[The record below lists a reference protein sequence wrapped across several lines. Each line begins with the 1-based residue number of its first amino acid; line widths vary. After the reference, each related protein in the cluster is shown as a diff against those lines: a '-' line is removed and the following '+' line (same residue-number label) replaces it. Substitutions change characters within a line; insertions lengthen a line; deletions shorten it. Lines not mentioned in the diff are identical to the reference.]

1 MESAPPSIDVQTNL
15 RTVLDSIELA
25 AQKAGRSGSSVK
37 LVAVSKTIGVEPIRQ
52 AVAAGVMALGENKVQ
67 EASSKRPL
75 LSELSVEWHLIGSLQ
90 KNKANR
96 AAEIFDWIE
105 SLDDLELAARLDHA
119 CERLSKRLPVL
130 IQVNVG
136 REASKSG
143 ITEEE
148 TTEFAGRVSAFKHL
162 QVRGLMAIPPY
173 SEAPEDS
180 RPHFVRLRELAQRI
194 ESQRLTG
201 VSMNELSMGMS
212 HDFPVAIEEGATLV
226 RVGTAIFGPRSL
238 KYE

>member
-1 MESAPPSIDVQTNL
+1 MESAPPPIDVRTNL
-15 RTVLDSIELA
+15 RMVLDSIERA

-37 LVAVSKTIGVEPIRQ
+37 LVAVSKTIGEEPIRQ
-52 AVAAGVMALGENKVQ
+52 AVAAGAIALGENKVQ

-75 LSELSVEWHLIGSLQ
+75 LAELPVEWHLIGALQ

-105 SLDDLELAARLDHA
+105 SLDDLELAARLDRA
-119 CERLSKRLPVL
+119 CERLNKRMPVL

-148 TTEFAGRVSAFKHL
+148 TAEFAGCVSTFKHL
-162 QVRGLMAIPPY
+162 EVRGLMAIPPY
-173 SEAPEDS
+173 TEDPEES
-180 RPHFVRLRELAQRI
+180 RPYFIRLREVAQRI
-194 ESQRLTG
+194 ESQRL
-201 VSMNELSMGMS
+201 
-212 HDFPVAIEEGATLV
+212 
-226 RVGTAIFGPRSL
+226 
-238 KYE
+238 

>member
-15 RTVLDSIELA
+15 RMVLDSIERA

-52 AVAAGVMALGENKVQ
+52 AVAAGAVALGENKVQ

-75 LSELSVEWHLIGSLQ
+75 LSELPVEWHLIGSLQ

-105 SLDDLELAARLDHA
+105 SLDDFELASKLDRA
-119 CERLSKRLPVL
+119 CERLNKRMPVL

-143 ITEEE
+143 IAGEEVAD
-148 TTEFAGRVSAFKHL
+148 FAGRVSVLKHL
-162 QVRGLMAIPPY
+162 EVRGLMAIPPY
-173 SEAPEDS
+173 SEDPEES
-180 RPHFVRLRELAQRI
+180 RPHFIRLRELAERV
-194 ESQRLTG
+194 ESQKLTEI
-201 VSMNELSMGMS
+201 SMKELSMGMS
-212 HDFPVAIEEGATLV
+212 HDFSVAIEEGATLV
-226 RVGTAIFGPRSL
+226 RIGTAIFGPRQ
-238 KYE
+238 YT

>member
-1 MESAPPSIDVQTNL
+1 MESAPPPIDVRTNL
-15 RTVLDSIELA
+15 RMVLDSIERA

-37 LVAVSKTIGVEPIRQ
+37 LVAVSKTIGEEPIRQ
-52 AVAAGVMALGENKVQ
+52 AVAAGAIALGENKVQ

-75 LSELSVEWHLIGSLQ
+75 LSELPVEWHLIGSLQ

-105 SLDDLELAARLDHA
+105 SLDDLELAARLDRA
-119 CERLSKRLPVL
+119 CERLNKRMPVL

-136 REASKSG
+136 SEASKSG

-148 TTEFAGRVSAFKHL
+148 TAEFAGSVSTFKHL
-162 QVRGLMAIPPY
+162 EVRGLMAIPPY
-173 SEAPEDS
+173 TEDPEES
-180 RPHFVRLRELAQRI
+180 RPYFIRLREIAQRI

-201 VSMNELSMGMS
+201 ISMKELSMGMS
-212 HDFPVAIEEGATLV
+212 HDFPVAIAEGATLV
-226 RVGTAIFGPRSL
+226 RVGTAIFGSRH
-238 KYE
+238 YT

>member
-1 MESAPPSIDVQTNL
+1 MEFAPLSIDVRTNL
-15 RTVLDSIELA
+15 RTVLDSIERA

-52 AVAAGVMALGENKVQ
+52 AVAAGAMALGENKVQ

-75 LSELSVEWHLIGSLQ
+75 LSELAVEWHLIGSLQ

-105 SLDDLELAARLDHA
+105 SLDDFELAARLDRA
-119 CERLSKRLPVL
+119 CEHLNKRMPVL

-143 ITEEE
+143 IAEEE
-148 TTEFAGRVSAFKHL
+148 AADFAGRVSTFKHL
-162 QVRGLMAIPPY
+162 EVRGLMAIPPY
-173 SEAPEDS
+173 SEDAEES
-180 RPHFVRLRELAQRI
+180 RPHFVRLREIAERI
-194 ESQRLTG
+194 ESQRLAG
-201 VSMNELSMGMS
+201 ISMKELSMGMS
-212 HDFPVAIEEGATLV
+212 HDFMVAIAEGATLV
-226 RVGTAIFGPRSL
+226 RVGTAIFGHRQ
-238 KYE
+238 

>member
-1 MESAPPSIDVQTNL
+1 MEFAPLSIDVRTNL
-15 RTVLDSIELA
+15 RTVLDSIERA

-52 AVAAGVMALGENKVQ
+52 AMAAGAMALGENKVQ

-75 LSELSVEWHLIGSLQ
+75 LSELAVEWHLIGSLQ

-105 SLDDLELAARLDHA
+105 SLDDFELAARLDRA
-119 CERLSKRLPVL
+119 CEHLNKRIPVL

-143 ITEEE
+143 IAEEE
-148 TTEFAGRVSAFKHL
+148 AADFAGRVSAFKHL
-162 QVRGLMAIPPY
+162 EVRGLMAIPPY
-173 SEAPEDS
+173 TEDPEES
-180 RPHFVRLRELAQRI
+180 RPHFIRLRKISERI

-201 VSMNELSMGMS
+201 ISMKELSMGMS
-212 HDFPVAIEEGATLV
+212 HDFPVAIAEGATLV
-226 RVGTAIFGPRSL
+226 RVGTAIFGPRQ
-238 KYE
+238 YA